1 MMILIEIVETQ
12 VQVQVQGIKT
22 LVFVPVLSAVAVR
35 KNVTFHQTFTAIFFY
50 LLDQIKSNCMYLLH
64 WKSEENRTETNELDE
79 LKCSK
84 SLNQTISYTH

>member
-35 KNVTFHQTFTAIFFY
+35 KNVTFHQTFTAIFF
-50 LLDQIKSNCMYLLH
+50 IC
-64 WKSEENRTETNELDE
+64 
-79 LKCSK
+79 
-84 SLNQTISYTH
+84 